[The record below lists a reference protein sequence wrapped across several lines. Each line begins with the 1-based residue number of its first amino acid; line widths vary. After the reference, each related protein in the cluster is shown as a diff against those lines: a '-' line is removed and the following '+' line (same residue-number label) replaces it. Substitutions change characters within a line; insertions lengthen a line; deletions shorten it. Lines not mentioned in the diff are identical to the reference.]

1 MGKAEVEKKVAVE
14 KATIEVTAKKV
25 EQQEKEAEQTAAP
38 AEIEKKIEVTAKKVE
53 EENKVAAKEKKP
65 VVKINKFDGLYH
77 YDDKPKG
84 KRAFPDG
91 GDVHSVNNR
100 L

>member
-1 MGKAEVEKKVAVE
+1 M
-14 KATIEVTAKKV
+14 
-25 EQQEKEAEQTAAP
+25 
-38 AEIEKKIEVTAKKVE
+38 IEKKIEATAKVVE
-53 EENKVAAKEKKP
+53 EENKKAVTEKKP

-91 GDVHSVNNR
+91 GSVGAVNNR